1 MSECKKCQAI
11 FADALYADLSD
22 EKKRLME
29 DHLRDCPD
37 CRSEFE
43 ELSTTLKVMKKRVR
57 TEPDP
62 SFWDGYWNRLATR
75 MENENVLDVHP
86 EKPRK
91 SLVSHRFF
99 VPRWAFQAAAAVV
112 LIIAGIF
119 IGKVLFSP
127 TGSPGTQFVASSQH
141 VSAAPIPAALVS
153 RTQSYIERSKL
164 MFLAIVNFDPQTE
177 DSYILNLPFQQ
188 QISRELIQE
197 ASWLK
202 NELSDSHQ
210 RRLQELITDLEVIL
224 LQIANLESESDS
236 EAIDLVKSGVESR
249 GIFLKINL
257 ADIRRSTND
266 KNNLK
271 TF

>member
-1 MSECKKCQAI
+1 MSDCKKCRAL
-11 FADALYADLSD
+11 FADALYAELSD

-29 DHLRDCPD
+29 DHLRDCSD

-43 ELSTTLKVMKKRVR
+43 ELSTTLKIMKKRVR
-57 TEPDP
+57 NEPDP

-75 MENENVLDVHP
+75 IENENVLDVHQ

-91 SLVSHRFF
+91 SLVPQRFF
-99 VPRWAFQAAAAVV
+99 IPRWAFQAAAAVV
-112 LIIAGIF
+112 LIVAGIF

-127 TGSPGTQFVASSQH
+127 QSPGTQFVASSQ
-141 VSAAPIPAALVS
+141 SSTAAPIPAEFVS

-177 DSYILNLPFQQ
+177 DPYILNLPFQQ
-188 QISRELIQE
+188 QVSRELIQE

-202 NELSDSHQ
+202 NELSDSRQ

-224 LQIANLESESDS
+224 LQIANLESESDL

-257 ADIRRSTND
+257 ADIRRSTNN
-266 KNNLK
+266 KNNSK
-271 TF
+271 SF